1 VQNDH
6 WSKRASA
13 RVLGIRLAFVGL
25 FALGMSGCANFWDD
39 VTSHDFEFNSLFV
52 KPNPLVVLKDSTDG
66 DKRARAL
73 RTLRE
78 PKQTGG
84 TDQQQDF
91 VVNLLTTAAVSE
103 HQYFCRLAAIQSLG
117 YFKDP
122 RAVKGL
128 EEAYYK
134 ADAEY
139 REGKFPLDTA
149 SAIQC
154 QAIRSLGQTENPA
167 AVSILVKIVGEAP
180 LEGAEKDQQQALDKR
195 IAAARALGSFT
206 SYQATESLVKVL
218 QSEKDIAMRDSA
230 HESLKKITK
239 KDLPADYQVWNDVL
253 HQSNGQ
259 DFGIADNRGPLD
271 KIMGWFGTGN

>member
-1 VQNDH
+1 MHN
-6 WSKRASA
+6 SSRFLRAPRRA
-13 RVLGIRLAFVGL
+13 WGWRLACAGL
-25 FALGMSGCANFWDD
+25 INLGFCGCAGFWDD
-39 VTSHDFEFNSLFV
+39 VTSHDFEVNSLFV

-73 RTLRE
+73 RSFRE
-78 PKQTGG
+78 PVQYG
-84 TDQQQDF
+84 DPEMQDT
-91 VVNLLTTAAVSE
+91 VVNLLTAAAVSE

-117 YFKDP
+117 HFKDP
-122 RAVKGL
+122 RAVKAL

-139 REGKFPLDTA
+139 REGKFPLDAA

-167 AVSILVKIVGEAP
+167 AVNILVRIVGEAR
-180 LEGAEKDQQQALDKR
+180 LEGAEKDQQQAMDKR
-195 IAAARALGSFT
+195 IAAARALGNFT

-218 QSEKDIAMRDSA
+218 QSEKDVALRDSA

-239 KDLPADYQVWNDVL
+239 KDLPPDYQNWNDLL
-253 HQSNGQ
+253 HESNGK
-259 DFGIADNRGPLD
+259 DFAIEDKRGPLD
-271 KIMGWFGTGN
+271 KVLEWFGSGN

>member
-1 VQNDH
+1 MHDSLH
-6 WSKRASA
+6 FLKALS
-13 RVLGIRLAFVGL
+13 RVWGWRLACAGLVNLGIC
-25 FALGMSGCANFWDD
+25 GCAGFWDD
-39 VTSHDFEFNSLFV
+39 VTSHDFEVNSLFV

-84 TDQQQDF
+84 SEQEQDF
-91 VVNLLTTAAVSE
+91 VVNLLTTAAVNE
-103 HQYFCRLAAIQSLG
+103 HQYFCRLADIQSLG
-117 YFKDP
+117 HFKDP

-167 AVSILVKIVGEAP
+167 AVNILVRIVGEAR
-180 LEGAEKDQQQALDKR
+180 LEGAEKDQQQAMDKR
-195 IAAARALGSFT
+195 IAAARALGNFT

-239 KDLPADYQVWNDVL
+239 KDLPPDYQAWNDLL
-253 HQSNGQ
+253 HQSNGR
-259 DFGIADNRGPLD
+259 DFGVADNRGPLD
-271 KIMGWFGTGN
+271 KMLGWFGSGN

>member
-1 VQNDH
+1 VRNNGS
-6 WSKRASA
+6 SKRALRQVSNLGLVFA
-13 RVLGIRLAFVGL
+13 GLFTLGI
-25 FALGMSGCANFWDD
+25 SGCANFWDD
-39 VTSHDFEFNSLFV
+39 VTSRDFEVNSLFV

-73 RTLRE
+73 RTFRE

-84 TDQQQDF
+84 SEQEQDF

-103 HQYFCRLAAIQSLG
+103 HQYFCMLAAIQSLG

-122 RAVKGL
+122 RAVKAL

-139 REGKFPLDTA
+139 REGKFPLETA

-167 AVSILVKIVGEAP
+167 AVSILVRIVGEAP

-239 KDLPADYQVWNDVL
+239 KDLPPDYQAWNDVL

-259 DFGIADNRGPLD
+259 DFGVADNRGPLD
-271 KIMGWFGTGN
+271 KFMGWFGVGN